1 MPKTKKLFDWEV
13 YTDAGELVDIL
24 TMSREQAKQ
33 YQKEFP
39 DMLLNEIGYNDGED
53 DTRESSSTE
62 NRNIHSVCI
71 PRRRRKLP
79 HVHKTSKLGK

>member
-13 YTDAGELVDIL
+13 YTDTGELFDVL

-39 DMLLNEIGYNDGED
+39 NMLLNEIGYNDGED
-53 DTRESSSTE
+53 DTWESSSIKD
-62 NRNIHSVCI
+62 RNIYSVCI
-71 PRRRRKLP
+71 SRRRK
-79 HVHKTSKLGK
+79 

>member
-1 MPKTKKLFDWEV
+1 MLSSSGRGFLMPKTKKLFDWEV
-13 YTDAGELVDIL
+13 YTDTGELFDVL

-53 DTRESSSTE
+53 DTWENSSIKD
-62 NRNIHSVCI
+62 RNIYSVCI
-71 PRRRRKLP
+71 SRRRK
-79 HVHKTSKLGK
+79 

>member
-13 YTDAGELVDIL
+13 YDENGELIDVL
-24 TMSREQAKQ
+24 TMTRHKMKE
-33 YQKEFP
+33 YQESHQNYTI
-39 DMLLNEIGYNDGED
+39 NEISYHDGED
-53 DTRESSSTE
+53 DTWESSGTE
-62 NRNIHSVCI
+62 NRDIHSICI

>member
-13 YTDAGELVDIL
+13 YTDTGELLDIL

-53 DTRESSSTE
+53 DTRESSSSKD
-62 NRNIHSVCI
+62 RNIYSVCI
-71 PRRRRKLP
+71 SRRRK
-79 HVHKTSKLGK
+79 

>member
-13 YTDAGELVDIL
+13 YTDTGELFDIL

-53 DTRESSSTE
+53 DTWESSSIKDG
-62 NRNIHSVCI
+62 NIYSVCI
-71 PRRRRKLP
+71 SRRRK
-79 HVHKTSKLGK
+79 

>member
-13 YTDAGELVDIL
+13 YTDTGELFDIL

-39 DMLLNEIGYNDGED
+39 DMLLNEIAYNDGED
-53 DTRESSSTE
+53 DTRESSGTE